1 MPMNSIK
8 ERITKLLAVAASN
21 NEHEAASAM
30 GYAQALMDK
39 HNLSVAELTVD
50 EIGEEA
56 VIKDGESLFT
66 AGRITSW
73 KELLAGHLAEANA
86 CRLIK
91 WTHQGRKL
99 GGKRGSSI
107 NIYGRP
113 SDIAIVRFLLAY
125 AVTQLSRFA
134 PKGLGHEYSNSWYL
148 GAVRGIKEKLDAS
161 KKEIYKEASK
171 YALVKLDNRS
181 KAVDIFVEN
190 DCPKLKKGAAVKCSI
205 HSGAYNQGYEKG
217 RNMDLNQQSRLKTSA
232 ALGMK

>member
-1 MPMNSIK
+1 MNSIK
-8 ERITKLLAVAASN
+8 DRITKLLAMAAST
-21 NEHEAASAM
+21 NENEAALAM
-30 GYAQALMDK
+30 GMAQNLMDK
-39 HNLSVAELTVD
+39 HNLSMAELTV
-50 EIGEEA
+50 EEAGSEEA

-73 KELLAGHLAEANA
+73 KELLAGHLAQANA

-99 GGKRGSSI
+99 GGVRGSSI

-134 PKGLGHEYSNSWYL
+134 PKGMGHEYSNSWYL

-161 KKEIYKEASK
+161 KKETYKDASK
-171 YALVKLDNRS
+171 YALIKLDNRS
-181 KAVDIFVEN
+181 KAVDLFVEQ
-190 DCPKLKKGAAVKCSI
+190 DCPKLKKGAAVKCNI

-217 RNMDLNQQSRLKTSA
+217 RNMDLNQQSRLKTAESIR
-232 ALGMK
+232 MK